1 MELLFAGVCIGA
13 VIGYVLRILDQQQA
27 RRNGWKL

>member
-1 MELLFAGVCIGA
+1 MMLLFAGVCIGA
-13 VIGYVLRILDQQQA
+13 VIGYVGRILDQQQA

>member
-1 MELLFAGVCIGA
+1 MMLLFAGVCIGA
-13 VIGYVLRILDQQQA
+13 VIGYVARILDQQQA